1 MRVCYRK
8 KPLIVKPMADRSIY
22 YIPLKLCLFAML
34 NIQDSENDDEKNYR
48 LLDYNK
54 VELLLRGHI
63 V

>member
-1 MRVCYRK
+1 M
-8 KPLIVKPMADRSIY
+8 KPMADRSIY